1 MEQGCF
7 FTSFTVAWGPYQ
19 APLWGKEV
27 LNVKQRKNRRE
38 KRTVLYTGEGKG
50 RRSSANLRPSPPPP
64 QTSARFAL
72 LANFFFWIFLPTSEP
87 APGLHS
93 LQALHYFTSG
103 DDSAPVY
110 IEKNRGTLF
119 RKRGSPPAEPW
130 RKVVPWKQGHPPA
143 ESTAIVYVLKALAPL
158 PKPRADNDLTL
169 MHALTKI
176 VPARRVTLRSIEN
189 VTSS

>member
-7 FTSFTVAWGPYQ
+7 FTSFTVAWGLDQ

-38 KRTVLYTGEGKG
+38 KRTVLCTGEGKG

-64 QTSARFAL
+64 PKLPLGSL
-72 LANFFFWIFLPTSEP
+72 CSPIFFFWIFLPTSEP
-87 APGLHS
+87 GPGLHS
-93 LQALHYFTSG
+93 LQALHYFISG

-119 RKRGSPPAEPW
+119 RKRGSPPAEP
-130 RKVVPWKQGHPPA
+130 
-143 ESTAIVYVLKALAPL
+143 
-158 PKPRADNDLTL
+158 
-169 MHALTKI
+169 
-176 VPARRVTLRSIEN
+176 
-189 VTSS
+189 

>member
-7 FTSFTVAWGPYQ
+7 FTSFTVAWGLDQ
-19 APLWGKEV
+19 APLLGKEV

-38 KRTVLYTGEGKG
+38 KRTVLCTGEGKG
-50 RRSSANLRPSPPPP
+50 RRSSANLHPFPSPNFR
-64 QTSARFAL
+64 SVRFARQ
-72 LANFFFWIFLPTSEP
+72 FFFWIFLPTSEP
-87 APGLHS
+87 VPGLHS

-130 RKVVPWKQGHPPA
+130 RKVVP
-143 ESTAIVYVLKALAPL
+143 
-158 PKPRADNDLTL
+158 
-169 MHALTKI
+169 
-176 VPARRVTLRSIEN
+176 
-189 VTSS
+189 

>member
-93 LQALHYFTSG
+93 LQALHYFISG

-119 RKRGSPPAEPW
+119 RKRGSPPAEP
-130 RKVVPWKQGHPPA
+130 
-143 ESTAIVYVLKALAPL
+143 
-158 PKPRADNDLTL
+158 
-169 MHALTKI
+169 
-176 VPARRVTLRSIEN
+176 
-189 VTSS
+189 